1 MDIARDAPLIASL
14 VALFGAAVVLA
25 ASEASLLRVSRVKVT
40 LAAERGD
47 PAARRLQGLLED
59 FPRVL
64 NAVLL
69 SVLLVQIATASIT
82 SLLADRWFGTT
93 GVTVA
98 TFVLT
103 LFLFVYAE
111 AIPKTFA
118 VRQPERVALAVSG
131 VLSLLSA
138 GLGPFVSVL
147 VWFADLQAPGEGI
160 ASMAVSAEE
169 LVRMAE
175 EAVSEGSLE
184 ENDAALL
191 ERSFEFRH
199 IELEDILVPRVD
211 VRAVGVDEPVAGAL
225 EVALEAGHRRLAV
238 HDGSLDELVGV
249 VRLRDLAA
257 AVAAGEPTEVR
268 SLIRP
273 ILVVPETVR
282 IQDLLREMQRTGRH
296 FAVAVDEH
304 GGTAGIATIEDVIE
318 ELVGEISEDL
328 PNVPAIQACD
338 PDRWL
343 VDAAADADELAEQLG
358 LELPPG
364 DYRSVGGAVMQLTGR
379 LPALDETVTVDGFR
393 IRVVAR
399 GRQRIHRLEVRRERD
414 EDRAPDGPGARS

>member
-1 MDIARDAPLIASL
+1 LDIARDAPLIASL

-304 GGTAGIATIEDVIE
+304 GGTAGIATIEDVVE

>member
-304 GGTAGIATIEDVIE
+304 GGTAGIATIEDVVE